1 MRRSDEG
8 PDVAEA
14 EGALDLIEYELFP
27 VAIHVF
33 DTFLRNAVLHKLQ
46 RTSLYPH
53 TSAYVSIRQHTSAY
67 ASAEYLL
74 AQAPENMP
82 VSQHVYCVRVRV
94 CGRVCLRVR
103 VRVRA
108 CVRSVCVCVCVCV
121 CVVCVRVHH
130 RTPYVCVL
138 EGLIH

>member
-27 VAIHVF
+27 VAIHVV

-53 TSAYVSIRQHTSAY
+53 TSAYVSIRLHT
-67 ASAEYLL
+67 L
-74 AQAPENMP
+74 ARNTVLHKLQRTCLYHSM
-82 VSQHVYCVRVRV
+82 CVCMRVHV
-94 CGRVCLRVR
+94 CGRASLRVH
-103 VRVRA
+103 VRA
-108 CVRSVCVCVCVCV
+108 CVRSVCVCLCA
-121 CVVCVRVHH
+121 CVRVHH
-130 RTPYVCVL
+130 RTPYVCR
-138 EGLIH
+138 LIH